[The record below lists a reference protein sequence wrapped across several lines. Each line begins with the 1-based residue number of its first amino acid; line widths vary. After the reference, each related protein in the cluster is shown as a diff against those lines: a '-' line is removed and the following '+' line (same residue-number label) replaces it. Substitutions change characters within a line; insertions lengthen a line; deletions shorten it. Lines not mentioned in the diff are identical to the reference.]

1 MVTPRGSEKC
11 PVSMDWTRNVSEHR
25 TENTAEGSKQL
36 SFEESLWNFEEIG
49 EVTSLDGG
57 MRHEK
62 TLKNLKK
69 LSKNLLTNQGVCGI
83 IYGLS

>member
-1 MVTPRGSEKC
+1 MPGKHGLDE
-11 PVSMDWTRNVSEHR
+11 NVSEHG

-36 SFEESLWNFEEIG
+36 SFEESLWSFEETE

-69 LSKNLLTNQGVCGI
+69 LSKNLLTNQEVCGI

>member
-11 PVSMDWTRNVSEHR
+11 PVSMDWKRNVSEHR
-25 TENTAEGSKQL
+25 TANTAEGSKQL
-36 SFEESLWNFEEIG
+36 SFEESLWSFEETE